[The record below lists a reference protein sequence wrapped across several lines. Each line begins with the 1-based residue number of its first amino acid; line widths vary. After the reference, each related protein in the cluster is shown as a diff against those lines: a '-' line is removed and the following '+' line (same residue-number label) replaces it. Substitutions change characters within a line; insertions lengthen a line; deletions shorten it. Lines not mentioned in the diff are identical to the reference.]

1 MQLPQVLTV
10 PPGLRQTTAMRLV
23 AMLLGAV
30 LAVSALLFFTVGPD
44 LADRAANRVLRP
56 GPYPASPAAQAL
68 HRTLVVADLHAD
80 PLLWGRDLRVRGTH
94 GHVDL
99 PRLREGGV
107 ALQVFSAV
115 TRVPSSINYEHN
127 DGRMDMVTLLA
138 VGERWPL
145 ATWASPFARALH
157 QARTLQAV
165 AADSGGRFVIVT
177 DAPTLQRVAEQHRR
191 VPDLTGGLL
200 AIEGL
205 HAIEGDLHNLD
216 ALYDAGFRMMG
227 LTHFFDNEVAGS
239 AHGAEKGG
247 LTAVGREAIRR
258 MEARGVL
265 LDLAHAS
272 PRAFDEALA
281 LARRPVVVSHA
292 GVRGTCD
299 NTRNLSDAQLRAV
312 AANGGVVGIGFWET
326 ATCGTDARAVAR
338 SIAHAVR
345 VAGPDH
351 VALGSDFDGAVATP
365 FDATGVPQVTEAL
378 VESGLDEAAIAGV
391 MGANAVRLLRA
402 TLP

>member
-1 MQLPQVLTV
+1 MPSDTGVKARPFVL
-10 PPGLRQTTAMRLV
+10 RLV
-23 AMLLGAV
+23 AALAVAAAV
-30 LAVSALLFFTVGPD
+30 LAWELPGLVE
-44 LADRAANRVLRP
+44 RRMNRVLRP
-56 GPYPASPAAQAL
+56 GPYRVSPRALAL
-68 HRTLVVADLHAD
+68 HRRLVVADLHAD
-80 PLLWGRDLRVRGTH
+80 TLLWRRDLLARGTR
-94 GHVDL
+94 GHVDV
-99 PRLREGGV
+99 PRLLEGGV
-107 ALQVFSAV
+107 ALQAFTVV
-115 TRVPSSINYEHN
+115 TKMPWGTNIERNTAGTDQI
-127 DGRMDMVTLLA
+127 TLLVVA
-138 VGERWPL
+138 QRRPPG
-145 ATWASPFARALH
+145 TWRSLRERALD
-157 QARTLQAV
+157 QAAAFADAAARSGRRLAFLRSKSDLEAFLARRVRGETAV
-165 AADSGGRFVIVT
+165 AGWLGLEGAHALEGR
-177 DAPTLQRVAEQHRR
+177 AEAVDR
-191 VPDLTGGLL
+191 L
-200 AIEGL
+200 A
-205 HAIEGDLHNLD
+205 
-216 ALYDAGFRMMG
+216 DAGFRMMG

-312 AANGGVVGIGFWET
+312 AANGGVVGIGFWDT
-326 ATCGTDARAVAR
+326 AACGTDARAIAR

-365 FDATGVPQVTEAL
+365 FDATGVLQVTEAL
-378 VESGLDEAAIAGV
+378 LESGLDEAAIAGV

>member
-1 MQLPQVLTV
+1 MPSDTGVKARPFVLW
-10 PPGLRQTTAMRLV
+10 LV
-23 AMLLGAV
+23 AALAVVAAV
-30 LAVSALLFFTVGPD
+30 LAWQLPGLVEK
-44 LADRAANRVLRP
+44 RMNRVLRP
-56 GPYPASPAAQAL
+56 GPYRVSPRALAL
-68 HRTLVVADLHAD
+68 HRRLVVADLHAD
-80 PLLWGRDLRVRGTH
+80 TLLWRRDLLARGTR
-94 GHVDL
+94 GHVDV
-99 PRLREGGV
+99 PRLLEGGV
-107 ALQVFSAV
+107 ALQAFTVV
-115 TRVPSSINYEHN
+115 TKMPWGTNIERNTADTDQI
-127 DGRMDMVTLLA
+127 TLLVVA
-138 VGERWPL
+138 QRRPAG
-145 ATWASPFARALH
+145 TWRSLRERALD
-157 QARTLQAV
+157 QA
-165 AADSGGRFVIVT
+165 AAFADAAARSGGRLVPLRSRSDLEAFLERREGGER
-177 DAPTLQRVAEQHRR
+177 AVAGW
-191 VPDLTGGLL
+191 LGL
-200 AIEGL
+200 EGA
-205 HAIEGDLHNLD
+205 HALEGRAENVD
-216 ALYDAGFRMMG
+216 ALADAGFRMMG

-312 AANGGVVGIGFWET
+312 AANGGVVGIGFWDT
-326 ATCGTDARAVAR
+326 ATCGTDARAIAR

-345 VAGPDH
+345 VAGPGP

-365 FDATGVPQVTEAL
+365 FDATGLPLVTEAL
-378 VESGLDEAAIAGV
+378 LEAGLDEATVAAV